1 MKNTRSVAQRRLFT
15 AVLLLLVGVL
25 LGGTLTVNA
34 AGPYCVAGSFAG
46 WAVPNSVTMD
56 DMGGGLYEATVT
68 IPVVG
73 SYEFK
78 ITNCTWDVA
87 FPGDNA
93 WFKTALVDQ
102 NVTFMFNENTLNDG
116 YFPNTNIVHIN
127 NDSNLPVF
135 HAPGSVQ
142 GWVNNNASTQ
152 MTEVSPRVYEY
163 TFTAPTP
170 GTHEFK
176 ITGFDN
182 WNVGFNINGRAITG
196 GNLTYTTTLP
206 NQTVT
211 IRLDMNVS
219 RHTVIV
225 TGGDGSGASQD
236 NNVWYSDLGHNSRE
250 MLYRSPSGAVP
261 VGQDVV
267 LRFRSAKNDLTGMQ
281 ARIWNDRLDTQT
293 IANMSKV
300 GSDED
305 YDYWAYTLD
314 TGTQPT
320 VLYYRF
326 IAKDG
331 TATAYYEDTD
341 YWGGWGEAIATSQDA
356 SWQLTVYDPNFTTP
370 DWVKQAVFYQIFPDR
385 FRDANSANNQ
395 KTGVFFYNEPFGTI
409 LRSADAEW
417 NTTVCDPRQDTN
429 NSCEGSYSRNFYG
442 GDLQGITQQIPY
454 LKDLGVTALYLNPI
468 FESPSNHR
476 YDTRDFSRVDDNLG
490 GKAAFDGMVTAL
502 KGEGFKLV
510 LDGVFNHTSS
520 DSVYFDRYKRYSD
533 IKFGVGACESNTAPR
548 AKWYPFFPHTGAGAA
563 MCSNNR
569 DYPKWFGIF
578 DSLPVLNT
586 ASTIIKNF
594 IYGTGFNH
602 SWSIGKEPIGPYWV
616 EQGIDGWRLDVAPE
630 VDHGMQSEKTDGRE
644 TNNPFWEGFRAAVH
658 AANPE
663 AYIVGEEWGMATSWT
678 SGGVSGGVT
687 FPDNNPGEWDATMN
701 YQQSAAIL
709 SFWRDTPYSDNDFNT
724 GSSAGPLNPMSA
736 SQTMGRLLNLQ
747 ERYAPEAFYAMMNL
761 FGSHDTNRV
770 MFLLDHGHPSNPS
783 NLTRYPVAADY
794 NPTDTIQRL
803 KGAALMQMTLPGA
816 PTVYYGDEI
825 GAFGP
830 STYAGGKWEDDP
842 YNRIPYPWLDLGAG
856 DQPFFDYLKTD
867 GVGTTRGD
875 LFAYY
880 KNLIATR
887 KAHPALSMGSFD
899 ALLAD
904 DTAKVLAYGRRY
916 IDGGFVTDSAIVMV
930 NRGASAQ
937 NVTVNVSKYMP
948 GNATFDDAL
957 TDVVEA
963 YAAVG
968 GQVTVPNVPANGGAL
983 LVMTSPD
990 AEIPTI
996 SPTLN
1001 VQSVS
1006 ASQVV
1011 LSWAATSGRLYDVYR
1026 STLSGGAYEQVS
1038 VVFEG
1043 EYIDTNVVAGK
1054 RYYYVIKERTDAPA
1068 QLSGPL
1074 SNEVSALPTYDLNQA
1089 DMVLQW
1095 PGSLEYTLSTSAPTD
1110 TIYARIII
1118 AGVTNAAGATPAL
1131 RAQVGY
1137 GVSND
1142 PTDPAWKWSE
1152 AAYNADNAG
1161 ADEFGG
1167 ALMPDTIG
1175 TFNYTARFS
1184 ADNGATWFYAESFSG
1199 DANGPVRVLT
1209 VNPSGDAVAPDA
1221 PSNLRETFV
1230 SSGQITVAWD
1240 ASPSLDVAFYRVY
1253 RDGTLIATTTDETIL
1268 TFTDETVVDGTT
1280 YSYTVKAVDV
1290 GYNESAPSNALSIK
1304 AENVL
1309 IDVTFRVT
1317 VPAFTPSADSVYIVG
1332 DQAAWGPWEPN
1343 KVKMTKTTTPNVWE
1357 WTGQFATNTNVTFKF
1372 TRGSWD
1378 KVQKAADGAGEVEFK
1393 ETIGYTPTRALTLDV
1408 TVLNW
1413 RDPIVTAYS
1422 PADGASV
1429 FADAPI
1435 SVTWNR
1441 GVGATAFSVTSGG
1454 LPLVGTY
1461 AEDTMTN
1468 TVTFT
1473 PTVPMPL
1480 GTVNVSVSG
1489 FSVDSVT
1496 QFYPV
1501 NFAFNVIGTFALQ
1514 SPSDAAF
1521 LRGEELTKFQWM
1533 GSQKPTNYRLIV
1545 MKTSNQAR
1553 IGTVL
1558 EKTLASAVAC
1568 NPTTFVCEYTL
1579 TGPDFAQF
1587 TEGSYVWV
1595 VEYDGVQVSNSPF
1608 SFTLDTSAVRL
1619 LENAGFELFNANNIP
1634 NRWKP
1639 SKLQGDSVVCNGAA
1653 TVAYEGVCAFRFVGD
1668 ATKTSFIEQS
1678 VDKSLVR
1685 LNDSLQFSAA
1695 VRTNKLNDL
1704 KWVARLQVRF
1714 EDGTV
1719 ANRML
1724 VPTAATGAYTVL
1736 EAAPLVIEKPVES
1749 ITVRVRYVGTAGRLF
1764 IDDVRLVAVPWTG
1777 VPGDDDVLVPLPV
1790 IETEKVEPDPS
1801 GEVVPLP
1808 EVPTEDE

>member
-1 MKNTRSVAQRRLFT
+1 MKHTRNAAQRRIFS
-15 AVLLLLVGVL
+15 AVLLFLVGVL

-46 WAVPNSVTMD
+46 WAGPDSVILD

-68 IPVVG
+68 IPTIG

-78 ITNCTWDVA
+78 ITNCTWDVG
-87 FPGDNA
+87 FPGANA

-116 YFPNTNIVHIN
+116 YFPNTNIVHIS

-152 MTEVSPRVYEY
+152 MTEVSSRVYEY
-163 TFTAPTP
+163 TFTVPNP
-170 GTHEFK
+170 GMHEFK
-176 ITGFDN
+176 ITAFNN
-182 WNVGFNINGRAITG
+182 WDIGFNSNGRAISG
-196 GNLTYTTTLP
+196 GNLSYQTTLP

-211 IRLDMNVS
+211 IHLDMNVS
-219 RHTVIV
+219 RYKVMV

-250 MLYRSPSGAVP
+250 MFYRAPGGAVP

-267 LRFRSAKNDLTGMQ
+267 LRFRSAKNDLTGVQ
-281 ARIWNDRLDTQT
+281 ARIWNDRLDAQT
-293 IANMSKV
+293 LANMNKV
-300 GSDED
+300 ASDTD

-320 VLYYRF
+320 VFYYRF
-326 IAKDG
+326 IARDG

-341 YWGGWGEAIATSQDA
+341 YWGGWGEALAASRDA

-385 FRDANSANNQ
+385 FRDGNAANNQ
-395 KTGVFFYNEPFGTI
+395 KAGVFFYNEPFGTI
-409 LRSADAEW
+409 QRSSDTEW

-429 NSCEGSYSRNFYG
+429 NACEGSYSRNFYG

-454 LKDLGVTALYLNPI
+454 LKELGVTALYLNPI

-476 YDTRDFSRVDDNLG
+476 YDTRDFSRVDDNVG
-490 GKAAFDGMVTAL
+490 GKAAFDGMMTAL
-502 KGEGFKLV
+502 KGEGFKVV

-520 DSVYFDRYKRYSD
+520 DSVYFDRYKRYND
-533 IKFGVGACESNTAPR
+533 TKFGVGACESNTAPR
-548 AKWYPFFPHTGAGAA
+548 AKWYPFFPHEGEGAA

-586 ASTIIKNF
+586 ASTTIKNF

-602 SWSIGKEPIGPYWV
+602 TWSIGKEPIGPYWV

-644 TNNPFWEGFRAAVH
+644 VNNPFWEGFRAAIH
-658 AANPE
+658 AVNPE
-663 AYIVGEEWGMATSWT
+663 AYIVGEEWGLATSWT
-678 SGGVSGGVT
+678 SGGVSGSIT

-709 SFWRDTPYSDNDFNT
+709 SFWRDTPYTDNDFNT

-736 SQTMGRLLNLQ
+736 SQTMGRLLSLQ

-770 MFLLDHGHPSNPS
+770 MFMLDHGQPSNPS
-783 NLTRYPVAADY
+783 NLTRYPTVANYD
-794 NPTDTIQRL
+794 PTDTIRRL

-816 PTVYYGDEI
+816 PTVYYGDEV

-842 YNRIPYPWLDLGAG
+842 YNRIPYPWLDLGVG
-856 DQPFFDYLKTD
+856 DQPFFDYLKVD
-867 GVGTTRGD
+867 GVGTPRGD

-887 KAHPALSMGSFD
+887 KAHPALSIGSFD

-916 IDGGFVTDSAIVMV
+916 VEGALVTDGAIVVV

-937 NVTVNVSKYMP
+937 NVVVNVQKYLP
-948 GNATFDDAL
+948 ATATFDDAL
-957 TDVVEA
+957 TDTVEA
-963 YAAVG
+963 YAVVN

-983 LVMTSPD
+983 LVMTSAD
-990 AEIPTI
+990 APIPT
-996 SPTLN
+996 SVPTLT

-1006 ASQVV
+1006 TTQVV
-1011 LSWAATSGRLYDVYR
+1011 LAWAAVPDRLYDIYR
-1026 STLSGGAYEQVS
+1026 STLPGGHYEHIS
-1038 VVFEG
+1038 VALEDTFT
-1043 EYIDTNVVAGK
+1043 DTNVTAGK
-1054 RYYYVIKERTDAPA
+1054 RYYYVMKERIVGSELTS
-1068 QLSGPL
+1068 QF
-1074 SNEVSALPTYDLNQA
+1074 SNEVSALPTYDLTQA
-1089 DMVLQW
+1089 DLVLQW
-1095 PGSLEYTLSTSAPTD
+1095 PGSLEYTLNTNAPTD
-1110 TIYARIII
+1110 TIYARIAIP
-1118 AGVTNAAGATPAL
+1118 GVTNANGKTFAL

-1152 AAYNADNAG
+1152 AAYNTDNAG

-1167 ALMPDTIG
+1167 ALMPTVAG
-1175 TFNYTARFS
+1175 TFYYTARFS
-1184 ADNGATWFYAESFSG
+1184 SDDGVTWFYAESFSG

-1209 VNPSGDAVAPDA
+1209 VNASADNTAPDA
-1221 PSNLRETFV
+1221 PTNLRETFV
-1230 SSGQITVAWD
+1230 SSGQLTIAWD
-1240 ASPSLDVAFYRVY
+1240 ASVSTDVAFYRVY
-1253 RDGTLIATTTDETIL
+1253 RDGTLIATTADETIL
-1268 TFTDETVVDGTT
+1268 TFSDETVVDGTT
-1280 YSYTVKAVDV
+1280 YAYMVTAVDE
-1290 GYNESAPSNALSIK
+1290 GYNESAPSSTLSVK

-1317 VPAFTPSADSVYIVG
+1317 VPGFTPSADDVYIVG
-1332 DQAAWGPWEPN
+1332 DQAVWGPWDPDL
-1343 KVKMTKTTTPNVWE
+1343 VRMTKTATPNVWE
-1357 WTGQFATNTNVTFKF
+1357 WTGKFATNTNVTFKF

-1422 PADGASV
+1422 PENGANV
-1429 FADAPI
+1429 FADSPI
-1435 SVTWNR
+1435 SITWNR
-1441 GVGATAFSVTSGG
+1441 GTGVTAFSVTSGG
-1454 LPLVGTY
+1454 VPLVGTY
-1461 AEDTMTN
+1461 AEDTTTN

-1473 PTVPMPL
+1473 PTVPMSL

-1521 LRGEELTKFQWM
+1521 FRGEELTKFTWT
-1533 GSQKPTNYRLIV
+1533 GSQRPTNYRLIV

-1553 IGTVL
+1553 IGNVL
-1558 EKTLASAVAC
+1558 EKTLASSAVC

-1595 VEYDGVQVSNSPF
+1595 VEYDGVQINNSPF

-1619 LENAGFELFNANNIP
+1619 LENGSFELFNPNKMP
-1634 NRWKP
+1634 NRWTR
-1639 SKLQGDSVVCNGAA
+1639 SNLRGDSVVCDGTA
-1653 TVAYEGVCAFRFVGD
+1653 TVAYEKVCAFRFVGD
-1668 ATKTSFIEQS
+1668 ATRNSFIEQS
-1678 VDKSLVR
+1678 IDKSLVR

-1695 VRTNKLNDL
+1695 VRTNNLNDL

-1719 ANRML
+1719 VNRLL
-1724 VPTAATGAYTVL
+1724 VPTAATSAYTVL
-1736 EAAPLVIEKPVES
+1736 EADPLVIEKPVAS
-1749 ITVRVRYVGTAGRLF
+1749 ITVRLRYVGTAGRLF
-1764 IDDVRLVAVPWTG
+1764 IDDMRLVATPWTG
-1777 VPGDDDVLVPLPV
+1777 VLDVEDTLLPLPV
-1790 IETEKVEPDPS
+1790 IETEQVEPGPAD
-1801 GEVVPLP
+1801 EVVPLP
-1808 EVPTEDE
+1808 EVPTEGE